1 MYRVYC
7 DNYKIYD
14 SRLDTLKIFDPK
26 LELELNKTGSFNFE
40 IYPTHE
46 HFDKLFKMK
55 SIIKVYQDDYLIFR
69 GRALND
75 EQGFYNQKQVT
86 CEGELAFLID
96 SIQRPYE
103 FTGTPEEYLGMLLD
117 SHNLQVEPEKQFKL
131 GTVTVTDGDTTNS
144 ENQITRSDTDYK
156 TTWDL
161 ISTKLIES
169 LGGYLWLRH
178 EIENDV
184 EVTYV
189 DYLED
194 FNILSNQKI
203 ELEKNLL
210 DVKKTTKGEEIATA
224 IIPIGGSGDSQVTIT
239 SLADGEAGRLD
250 LDGEEAII
258 YKKGDYIYCD
268 KAVENYGWVY
278 KVVNWSDVESD
289 QSYLLNQAVKY
300 IKDVIQFNT
309 VIELTAADLSSIK
322 GVNPFRLGRYITV
335 KSEPHDLDSK
345 TDFLI
350 KKLSIEL
357 LNPANNKL
365 TLNATFSTFTET
377 TVGAAKS
384 QTQIVDRIN
393 EVEQKISIGATLQDI
408 EAAKTE
414 VIENNASSIEQSST
428 EILTQVS
435 QDYYL
440 KSDAETL
447 VESINT
453 QFTQTN
459 EEFEFRFNEFNSNL
473 QDAQAGNDAQFQNI
487 SKYIRFVDG
496 NIILGEEGN
505 ELTLKIQNDRI
516 SFLESGVE
524 VAYFSNR
531 KLYVND
537 GEYIQS
543 LKIGN
548 YSFIPRTNGNLSF
561 KKVT

>member
-7 DNYKIYD
+7 DEYKIYD
-14 SRLDTLKIFDPK
+14 SRLDDLKIFDPT

-40 IYPTHE
+40 IYPTHK
-46 HFDKLFKMK
+46 HFDKIFKMK
-55 SIIKVYQDDYLIFR
+55 SIIRVYQDDYLIFK

-96 SIQRPYE
+96 SIHRPYE
-103 FTGTPEEYLGMLLD
+103 FTGTVTEYLQMLINC
-117 SHNLQVEPEKQFKL
+117 HNDQVEEAKQFKL
-131 GTVTVTDGDTTNS
+131 GTVTVTDGDITNT

-161 ISTKLIES
+161 ISTKLIDL

-178 EIENDV
+178 ESDG
-184 EVTYV
+184 TYI

-194 FNILSNQKI
+194 FNILGNQKI
-203 ELEKNLL
+203 EFAKNLL
-210 DVKKTTKGEEIATA
+210 DVKKTTKGEEIATG
-224 IIPIGGSGDSQVTIT
+224 IIPVGGSGDSKITVTDLPNGEIGRIDI
-239 SLADGEAGRLD
+239 DGQ
-250 LDGEEAII
+250 EAII
-258 YKKGDYIYCD
+258 YKENDYIYCD
-268 KAVENYGWVY
+268 KAVENYGRIF
-278 KVVNWSDVESD
+278 KVVSWSGIESD
-289 QSYLLNQAVKY
+289 KEYLLNQAVKY
-300 IKDVIQFNT
+300 LKDAIQFNT
-309 VIELTAADLSSIK
+309 AIELTAADLSSIK
-322 GVNPFRLGRYITV
+322 NVNPFRLGRYITV
-335 KSEPHDLDSK
+335 KSDPHGLSSN
-345 TDFLI
+345 TDFLVR
-350 KKLSIEL
+350 KLSIKL
-357 LNPANNKL
+357 LNPADNKL

-377 TVGAAKS
+377 AVGSAKS
-384 QTQIVDRIN
+384 QLNVVERID
-393 EVEQKISIGATLQDI
+393 EVEKKIHDGATLEDI

-414 VIENNASSIEQSST
+414 VIEKNASSIEQSST
-428 EILTQVS
+428 ELLTQVS

-459 EEFEFRFNEFNSNL
+459 NEFEFRFNEFNLNL
-473 QDAQAGNDAQFQNI
+473 QDIQTGNDAQFQNI

>member
-1 MYRVYC
+1 MYKVYC
-7 DNYKIYD
+7 DGYKIYD
-14 SRLDTLKIFDPK
+14 SRLDDLKIFNANLD
-26 LELELNKTGSFNFE
+26 LELNKTDSFNFE
-40 IYPTHE
+40 IYPTHK
-46 HFDKLFKMK
+46 HFDKIFKMK
-55 SIIKVYQDDYLIFR
+55 SIIEVYQNDYLIFR

-75 EQGFYNQKQVT
+75 EQGFYNQKQVI

-103 FTGTPEEYLGMLLD
+103 FTGTPEEYLRMLIEG
-117 SHNLQVEPEKQFKL
+117 HNSQVEEEKQFKL
-131 GTVTVTDGDTTNS
+131 GTVTVEDGDTSNT
-144 ENQITRSDTDYK
+144 ENKISRSDTDYK

-178 EIENDV
+178 EPDG
-184 EVTYV
+184 TYI
-189 DYLED
+189 DYLVD
-194 FNILSNQKI
+194 FDILGNQKI
-203 ELEKNLL
+203 EFAKNLL
-210 DVKKTTKGEEIATA
+210 DIKKTTKGEEIATA
-224 IIPIGGSGDSQVTIT
+224 IIPIGGSGDSKITISGLEYDDGDIT
-239 SLADGEAGRLD
+239 KDADS
-250 LDGEEAII
+250 
-258 YKKGDYIYCD
+258 DYIYSR
-268 KAVENYGWVY
+268 KAVENYGRIF
-278 KVVNWSDVESD
+278 KVVSWSDVESD
-289 QSYLLNQAVKY
+289 KQYLLNRAVKY
-300 IKDVIQFNT
+300 LTDTIQFNT
-309 VIELTAADLSSIK
+309 TIELTAADLSSIED
-322 GVNPFRLGRYITV
+322 VNPFRLGRYITA
-335 KSEPHDLDSK
+335 KSEAHDLNSN
-345 TDFLI
+345 TDFLV
-350 KKLSIEL
+350 KKLSIDI
-357 LNPANNKL
+357 LNPSNNKL

-377 TVGAAKS
+377 SLNTNKS
-384 QTQIVDRIN
+384 QYQIAERIDK
-393 EVEQKISIGATLQDI
+393 VEKQIHEGATQSDI
-408 EAAKTE
+408 EIAKAE
-414 VIENNASSIEQSST
+414 VIEQNASSIEQSST
-428 EILTQVS
+428 EILNQVS

-459 EEFEFRFNEFNSNL
+459 NEFEFRFNEFNLNL
-473 QDAQAGNDAQFQNI
+473 QDLQSGNDAQFQNI

>member
-7 DNYKIYD
+7 DEYKIYD
-14 SRLDTLKIFDPK
+14 SRLDDLKIFDPS
-26 LELELNKTGSFNFE
+26 LELELNKTGSFSFE
-40 IYPTHE
+40 IYPTHP
-46 HFDKLFKMK
+46 HFDKIFKMK
-55 SIIKVYQDDYLIFR
+55 SIIRVYQDDYLIFK

-75 EQGFYNQKQVT
+75 QQSYYNQKQVT

-96 SIQRPYE
+96 SIHRPYE
-103 FTGTPEEYLGMLLD
+103 FTGTVEEYFRMLIEC
-117 SHNLQVEPEKQFKL
+117 HNSQVEEAKQFKV
-131 GTVTVTDGDTTNS
+131 GVVTVTDGDTTNS
-144 ENQITRSDTDYK
+144 GNQITRSDTDYK

-178 EIENDV
+178 EADG
-184 EVTYV
+184 TYI

-194 FNILSNQKI
+194 FDILGNQKI
-203 ELEKNLL
+203 EFAKNLL

-224 IIPIGGSGDSQVTIT
+224 IIPIGGSGDSKITIT
-239 SLADGEAGRLD
+239 DLPNGEVGRIELE
-250 LDGEEAII
+250 GKEAII
-258 YKKGDYIYCD
+258 YKQDDYIYCD
-268 KAVENYGWVY
+268 EAINNYGRIF
-278 KVVNWSDVESD
+278 KVVNWSNVESD
-289 QSYLLNQAVKY
+289 NTYLLAQAVKY
-300 IKDVIQFNT
+300 IKDIIQFNT
-309 VIELTAADLSSIK
+309 AIELTAADLSSVK
-322 GVNPFRLGRYITV
+322 DVNPFRLGRYITV
-335 KSEPHDLDSK
+335 KSDPHDLSSN

-350 KKLSIEL
+350 KKLSIKL
-357 LNPANNKL
+357 LNPADNKL

-377 TVGAAKS
+377 TTSSNKS
-384 QTQIVDRIN
+384 QTQIVERIE
-393 EVEQKISIGATLQDI
+393 EVEKQIHDGATLEDI
-408 EAAKTE
+408 EVAKTE
-414 VIENNASSIEQSST
+414 VIEKNASSIEQSST
-428 EILTQVS
+428 EILAQVS

-459 EEFEFRFNEFNSNL
+459 DEFEFRFNEFSRNL
-473 QDAQAGNDAQFQNI
+473 EDVQSGSDAKF
-487 SKYIRFVDG
+487 SEYERYIRFIDG

-505 ELTLKIQNDRI
+505 ELTLRIQNDRI